1 MVKTADGQTD
11 MADPAKDHWLNRYLK
26 GLKLADH
33 VYSDERIRWGEFIEP
48 SVDPRPR
55 PGEQTLR
62 LAVIASLPIGFLAL
76 KTVLAY
82 AACFP
87 RDLHVVCLLTDDP
100 ANADARISVRKRI
113 WHHFPED
120 ERRSIE
126 AETAKLALSAG
137 IPVYTGDIKDDWFRS
152 TLADLRPD
160 AVMCCGFGQLI
171 DAPFLRIAELGVYNF
186 HPADLA
192 NGFGAGPAPYE
203 DSRDRDAATTCWTVH
218 LMNEAID
225 DGHILGSSPP
235 INIRSADGAFPDD
248 PQDYYTKVADGL
260 DHLVFHTIRTL
271 VAWHQGGQT
280 TPLTRIDFDRLFSAE
295 IKRRMG
301 EPLRSYPEYLFP
313 DPDLFASP

>member
-1 MVKTADGQTD
+1 M
-11 MADPAKDHWLNRYLK
+11 
-26 GLKLADH
+26 
-33 VYSDERIRWGEFIEP
+33 
-48 SVDPRPR
+48 RP
-55 PGEQTLR
+55 
-62 LAVIASLPIGFLAL
+62 VS
-76 KTVLAY
+76 
-82 AACFP
+82 

-160 AVMCCGFGQLI
+160 AVMCCGFGQLV
-171 DAPFLRIAELGVYNF
+171 DAPFLRIEELGVYNF

-203 DSRDRDAATTCWTVH
+203 DSRARDAATTCWTVH

-235 INIRSADGAFPDD
+235 INIRSADGAFRTTRRTITPRWPTASTTWCFTRSGRWWPGTRGPDHAVD
-248 PQDYYTKVADGL
+248 ADRFRPA
-260 DHLVFHTIRTL
+260 V
-271 VAWHQGGQT
+271 
-280 TPLTRIDFDRLFSAE
+280 
-295 IKRRMG
+295 
-301 EPLRSYPEYLFP
+301 LR
-313 DPDLFASP
+313 